1 MKKMG
6 RIWAVA
12 RNTFVSAV
20 RMKTAIVFMAML
32 LILLPILSYTS
43 TGDGT
48 AIGRVQSFV
57 SYGLGLVSFLLSM
70 LTIVVACYTLS
81 SDVKHKRV
89 YSVVTKPIRR
99 FEFVIGKALGVI
111 LLDLLLLAVFSGVIY
126 GLTIQMPRFA
136 KTSDEE
142 LVRLKNEF
150 FTARASLKR
159 TIDEQ
164 ALEKQADDVYKE
176 LVRTG
181 QLDESR
187 SRESV
192 MAELRSAAKYNMYA
206 AGPGGTV
213 LWEFKKVRP
222 FDANES
228 LFIRF
233 KFNAAQTPADK
244 SLYGVWYVGDYR
256 QIQGGPET
264 MKTPIYQIPR
274 KDVVSTMREFEVP
287 ADAVAADGYL
297 AVGFYNEPMN
307 GTTVIFPIEDGFEV
321 LYKAGG
327 FGGNFI
333 SAVLIMFAR
342 LVFLACLGVSLSTW
356 VGFPVAILCS
366 LTIFFTGVINGFVVQ
381 SFDYLGQNLTI
392 FYSVTIKPL
401 IWLLP
406 KFDQNYNVNKY
417 LIDARMIR
425 YGFLALAAGVLLLKS
440 LILLLI
446 GFFIFAK
453 RELAKVV
460 I

>member
-6 RIWAVA
+6 RIWAAA

-20 RMKTAIVFMAML
+20 RMKTAIIFTAML
-32 LILLPILSYTS
+32 LILLPILSLTS

-70 LTIVVACYTLS
+70 LTIVISCYTLS
-81 SDVKHKRV
+81 SDIKHKRV
-89 YSVVTKPIRR
+89 YGVVTKPIRR
-99 FEFVIGKALGVI
+99 FEFIIGKVIGVV
-111 LLDLLLLAVFSGVIY
+111 LLDLLLLTVFAGVIY
-126 GLTIQMPRFA
+126 GLTIQMPRFV

-159 TIDEQ
+159 TVDEQ
-164 ALEKQADDVYKE
+164 AIEKQADDVYKE
-176 LVRTG
+176 LIRTG

-187 SRESV
+187 SKESV
-192 MAELRSAAKYNMYA
+192 MVELRNAAKYNLYA
-206 AGPGGTV
+206 AGPGGMV
-213 LWEFKKVRP
+213 LWEFKGVRP
-222 FDANES
+222 LDANDS
-228 LFIRF
+228 FFIRF
-233 KFNAAQTPADK
+233 KFNAAQTPMDK
-244 SLYGVWYVGDYR
+244 NLYGVWYVGDYR
-256 QIQGGPET
+256 QMQGGAEK

-274 KDVVSTMREFEVP
+274 KDVVNMIREFEVP

-307 GTTVIFPIEDGFEV
+307 GTAVIFPVEDGFEM

-327 FGGNFI
+327 FGGNFV
-333 SAVLIMFAR
+333 SAVLIMLAR
-342 LVFLACLGVSLSTW
+342 LVFLACLGVSLTTW
-356 VGFPVAILCS
+356 VGFPVAIFCS

-392 FYSVTIKPL
+392 FYNLTVKPL

-406 KFDQNYNVNKY
+406 KFDQDYNVNKY
-417 LIDARMIR
+417 LIDARMIK
-425 YGFLALAAGVLLLKS
+425 YGFLMLAAGVLLLKS
-440 LILLLI
+440 LILLLV